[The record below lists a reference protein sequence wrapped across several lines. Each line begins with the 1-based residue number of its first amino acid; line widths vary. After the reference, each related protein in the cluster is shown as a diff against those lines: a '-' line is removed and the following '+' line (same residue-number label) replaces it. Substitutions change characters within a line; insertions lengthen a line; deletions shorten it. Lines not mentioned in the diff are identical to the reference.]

1 MSALS
6 IHAQIKS
13 IEAQLS
19 VLKAQ
24 LRLENEPAQPRKSIG
39 SPYGIL
45 SGISDTTEE
54 EIRETNYR
62 EQANIIDQVPKIRLE
77 FEPYAVSL

>member
-24 LRLENEPAQPRKSIG
+24 LRSESEPAQPRKSIG
-39 SPYGIL
+39 SLYGIL
-45 SGISDTTEE
+45 SGQMHTFGVVY
-54 EIRETNYR
+54 NAMGYR
-62 EQANIIDQVPKIRLE
+62 EEMRRRRPRITSSAMIKR
-77 FEPYAVSL
+77 